1 MSCCVGHGD
10 EALELTQ
17 PELPG
22 HRRRR
27 AVRVN
32 SGAFLPQPPN
42 ATIPLKQQLEQL
54 VSSALKSL
62 PAGLLPEQPAPDS
75 IVVERTRDAKHGDF
89 QTNVAMR
96 LAKAARARGDTK
108 PVSARELAQAIVA
121 ALPANPFVAKA
132 EVAGAGFINFF
143 LNADAYGRE
152 LATVHELGCR
162 YGRSNLGRGQ
172 RVMVE
177 FVSANPTG
185 PLHVGHGRQA
195 AYGATLSNILSA
207 VGFEIAR
214 EYYINDA
221 GRQMDILAV
230 STWLRYLGLC
240 GEELPFPENGYRGD
254 YVRPLAQKLYD
265 KVGER
270 LRHPAGAVLL
280 NLPNDAPLGDKEV
293 YIDALMARA
302 RELIGADGF
311 RTVLELALA
320 EMLADIRN
328 DLEEFG
334 VVFDRWYSERTL
346 SDSGAID
353 RALQK
358 LEAQGRLYR
367 QDGAV
372 WFRAT
377 EFGDEKDRVVV
388 RENGQKTYFAS
399 DIAYHLHKRELG
411 FEHLIDVLGADHHG
425 YVARVRAG
433 LMAMGEAGDCL
444 EVNLIQFVSLF
455 RGGEKIAMGKREAQ
469 FVTLRQLREEV
480 GNDACRFFYL
490 MRSHDQP
497 LDFDLELAKSRTNEN
512 PVYYIQYAHARVAS
526 VMKQLGA
533 RGLSFDRAE
542 GLASVALLVGPH
554 EQAVLTSL
562 ALYPEALEQAA
573 VNRAP
578 HTLVHYLRDL
588 ANALHTYYNAEQ
600 FIVSD
605 AKLRNAR
612 LALVLGVQQVLRN
625 GLTLLGV
632 SAPESM

>member
-1 MSCCVGHGD
+1 
-10 EALELTQ
+10 
-17 PELPG
+17 
-22 HRRRR
+22 
-27 AVRVN
+27 
-32 SGAFLPQPPN
+32 
-42 ATIPLKQQLEQL
+42 LKQQLEQL
-54 VSSALKSL
+54 VLGALNNL
-62 PAGLLPEQPAPDS
+62 PQGMLPEGAARGAV
-75 IVVERTRDAKHGDF
+75 VVERTKDAQHGDF
-89 QTNVAMR
+89 ATNVAMR
-96 LAKAARARGDTK
+96 LAKVAKRN
-108 PVSARELAQAIVA
+108 PRELAQAVVA
-121 ALPANPFVAKA
+121 ALPANSLVART
-132 EVAGAGFINFF
+132 EIAGAGFINFF
-143 LNADAYGRE
+143 LAPDAYARE
-152 LATVHELGCR
+152 LAAVHELGER
-162 YGRSNLGRGQ
+162 YGRSDLGRGE

-195 AYGATLSNILSA
+195 AYGATLSNILAA
-207 VGFEIAR
+207 VGFDIAR

-230 STWLRYLGLC
+230 STWLRYLEIC
-240 GEELPFPENGYRGD
+240 GEELPFPANGYRGD
-254 YVRPLAQKLYD
+254 YVRPLAQKLRD
-265 KVGER
+265 KVGEK

-293 YIDALMARA
+293 YIDALMNRA
-302 RELIGADGF
+302 RELIGAEGF
-311 RTVLELALA
+311 REVLELSLA
-320 EMLADIRN
+320 AMLADIRD
-328 DLEEFG
+328 DLGQFG
-334 VVFDRWYSERTL
+334 VEFDRWYSERKL

-353 RALQK
+353 RALAK

-367 QDGAV
+367 QEGAV

-377 EFGDEKDRVVV
+377 QFGDEKDRVVV

-399 DIAYHLHKRELG
+399 DIAYHLEKRELG
-411 FEHLIDVLGADHHG
+411 FERLIDVLGADHHG

-433 LMAMGEAGDCL
+433 LMAMGEPGDCL

-526 VMKQLGA
+526 VMKQLAA
-533 RGLSFDRAE
+533 RDLSFDRAE
-542 GLASVALLVGPH
+542 GLGNAGLLSGSH
-554 EQAVLTSL
+554 EQAVLNSL
-562 ALYPEALEQAA
+562 ARYPEALEQAA

-578 HTLVHYLRDL
+578 HTMVHYLREL